1 MDLGGVCSCFDPFL
15 KAISGREGAV
25 GLLLV
30 PRFWT
35 QVGEIRDEAGKIYRI
50 SGKEGVCF

>member
-35 QVGEIRDEAGKIYRI
+35 QVGEIRDEAGKIYRL
-50 SGKEGVCF
+50 SGKEEACF